1 MNVTVAKSL
10 IPRVTETFVSTPLR
24 ESDIVDEPTASEI
37 ETTES
42 KDQNLSGN
50 SSNDLEADSKETPSL
65 FFSFRFVCFC
75 LVFFV
80 SF

>member
-42 KDQNLSGN
+42 KDENISGN
-50 SSNDLEADSKETPSL
+50 SSNDLEAVSKEVPSL
-65 FFSFRFVCFC
+65 FFHFALFAFA
-75 LVFFV
+75 LFF
-80 SF
+80 S